1 MLPRHQQFVDE
12 YLADPDLNATRAYR
26 KVYPTVGENASRRNA
41 SRLLS
46 RADVQAAIA
55 ERRKARSLSTQ
66 ITAERVLLEIARLA
80 LADHRKLYH
89 PDGRLKAVHE
99 LDDDTAATI
108 ASSEVEEESSG
119 TQTVVRIKK
128 IKQWDKR
135 EALNMLGKHLGL
147 FLERLKLE
155 GEVKT
160 TPPPQFN
167 PALLADEQLRQLRG
181 LLAAAVQPPAG
192 PVAGAAPPAG

>member
-1 MLPRHQQFVDE
+1 MNSRHAQFVQE
-12 YLADPDLNATRAYR
+12 YLADPDLNATRAYQR
-26 KVYPTVGENASRRNA
+26 VYPRSTADAARRSASQ
-41 SRLLS
+41 LLTRPDIS
-46 RADVQAAIA
+46 AAVA

-128 IKQWDKR
+128 VKQWDKR

-160 TPPPQFN
+160 TPAPLNLSALTHDQLLQF
-167 PALLADEQLRQLRG
+167 RG
-181 LLAAAVQPPAG
+181 LLAAAAQPSAGPVPGATPPAG
-192 PVAGAAPPAG
+192 